1 MGATRK
7 ADRVADDL
15 LRGIVSGEIT
25 VGSLLPKEAELA
37 LRYGVNR
44 SVVREAIKLL
54 EVHRLVRPQ
63 RRRGTEVLNPMHSLS
78 ADVIEAMLAP
88 EPGTLDPEV
97 LADLLEVRAGIDRQ
111 MTMLAAERR
120 TTEDTAALHA
130 SVDAIAAALSDADA
144 YDAEVDRFVLL
155 IARASHNR
163 VYEMLVHWNQRVS
176 RQLRE
181 VFRVARPIGAP
192 HVEALRMLV
201 GMIEERRGTELGALV
216 DAYHQWA
223 APRMMAAAALRG
235 GAPLSSIAP
244 EMTDA
249 TDATED
255 PP

>member
-1 MGATRK
+1 
-7 ADRVADDL
+7 
-15 LRGIVSGEIT
+15 
-25 VGSLLPKEAELA
+25 
-37 LRYGVNR
+37 
-44 SVVREAIKLL
+44 
-54 EVHRLVRPQ
+54 
-63 RRRGTEVLNPMHSLS
+63 
-78 ADVIEAMLAP
+78 
-88 EPGTLDPEV
+88 
-97 LADLLEVRAGIDRQ
+97 
-111 MTMLAAERR
+111 RR

-130 SVDAIAAALSDADA
+130 SVDAIAAALSDPDL